1 MEAKRDTP
9 DLRQAE
15 DASTQ
20 RRPAMLAHLRIGEA
34 IVAVAPMKSWI
45 SWRLSHTNAAEE
57 RRKGAVYSLH
67 DILQHLGVDFG
78 ILRHRLFDTG
88 QLGLLLV
95 AGDRDTAG
103 APGFPALA

>member
-1 MEAKRDTP
+1 MKAW
-9 DLRQAE
+9 
-15 DASTQ
+15 
-20 RRPAMLAHLRIGEA
+20 
-34 IVAVAPMKSWI
+34 KSWRP
-45 SWRLSHTNAAEE
+45 SLTNAAEE

-95 AGDRDTAG
+95 AGDRDAAG
-103 APGFPALA
+103 APGFPALADGGVVDMTAEY